1 MTTTTEEE
9 AEADQGRTSRAA
21 LALFI
26 DSRRVASFFKCQRK
40 KKQNRTEPDGEER
53 SVSGQQ
59 TGTSTGSKEEG
70 RKEPRPRCG
79 CKWRRKMNEERAALM
94 QNNTGTRLSA
104 VPLESVPSLK
114 WKLAT
119 CT

>member
-40 KKQNRTEPDGEER
+40 KKQNRTRRRGE
-53 SVSGQQ
+53 VGV
-59 TGTSTGSKEEG
+59 GTTDWDINWKQRRGKEGTASSLWLQVE
-70 RKEPRPRCG
+70 KED
-79 CKWRRKMNEERAALM
+79 E
-94 QNNTGTRLSA
+94 
-104 VPLESVPSLK
+104 
-114 WKLAT
+114 
-119 CT
+119 